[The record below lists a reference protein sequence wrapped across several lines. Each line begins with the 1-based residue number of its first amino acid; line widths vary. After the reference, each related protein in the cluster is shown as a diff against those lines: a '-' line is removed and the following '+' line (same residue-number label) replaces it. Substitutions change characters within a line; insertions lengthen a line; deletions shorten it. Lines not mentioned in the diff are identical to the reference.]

1 MNKSEYFELVKSYK
15 LLANKS
21 LGQNFLI
28 DSDKA
33 ESIVAKLDINE
44 GDNVLEIG
52 AGLGSLSY
60 FLTKSKAHVTLIDV
74 DDNMINFLS
83 EHLENGTNI
92 FIKRQ
97 NIFKEDILNY
107 SKIVG
112 NLPYYITSGIIEYIL
127 LNAKNVKLIVLMVQ
141 KEVYSRLI
149 DKKEVTPL
157 TLLMNHVASISS
169 CVNVGRNSFA
179 PIPHV
184 DSAYFALTPNENIK
198 NKDNI
203 SLYKLMSKIFLYR
216 RKTVLN
222 CLTSLIGN
230 KEEAAKLLAECS
242 TSLSARPEQLDIKF
256 YLKLLNLLKSS
267 NFISTIM

>member
-33 ESIVAKLDINE
+33 ESIVSKLDINE
-44 GDNVLEIG
+44 DDNVLEIG

-60 FLTKSKAHVTLIDV
+60 FLTKSKGHITLIDV
-74 DDNMINFLS
+74 DDNMVNFLS
-83 EHLENGTNI
+83 EHLDNGANI
-92 FIKRQ
+92 MVKRQ

-157 TLLMNHVASISS
+157 TLLLNYVSSISS
-169 CVNVGRNSFA
+169 CINVGRNSFA

-184 DSAYFALTPNENIK
+184 DSAYFVLTPNENIK
-198 NKDNI
+198 NEENEA
-203 SLYKLMSKIFLYR
+203 LYKMMSKIFLHR
-216 RKTVLN
+216 RKTILN
-222 CLTSLIGN
+222 CLASLIGN
-230 KEEAAKLLAECS
+230 KEEATKLLEECS
-242 TSLSARPEQLDIKF
+242 ASLSARPEQLNIKF
-256 YLKLLNLLKSS
+256 YLELLNLLKSS